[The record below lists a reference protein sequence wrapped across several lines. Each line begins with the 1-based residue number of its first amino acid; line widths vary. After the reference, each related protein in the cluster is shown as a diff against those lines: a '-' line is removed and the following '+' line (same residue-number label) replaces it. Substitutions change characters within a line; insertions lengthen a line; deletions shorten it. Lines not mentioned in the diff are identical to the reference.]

1 VRYRARFEMTFPHKH
16 LLGIEPLSRADI
28 ETLLDSAIS
37 MKEVMRRDIK
47 KVPALRGKLI
57 VNLFFESSTRTRS
70 SFEIAEKIL
79 SADALNWSVSGSAV
93 SKGETLLDTV
103 KNLEAMHPDM
113 IIIRHMASGAPH
125 FIARNVG
132 CAVVNAGDGA
142 HEHPSQA
149 LLDAFTLRE
158 RWGSL
163 DGKTVT
169 IAGDIRHSRVF
180 GSNVYCLTRL
190 GAKVRVCGPPTMI
203 PFGVEKLGV
212 EVETDFRKAVS
223 DADAVMLL
231 RIQTERLKESLF
243 PNGREYAKFWGLD
256 EEKLSWLKPD
266 ALVLH
271 PGPVNRGVELAP
283 EVADGNRSVILDQVE
298 NGVAVRMAILLQ
310 LLGGTTQG

>member
-1 VRYRARFEMTFPHKH
+1 MTFPHKH

-28 ETLLDSAIS
+28 ETILDLATS

-47 KVPALRGKLI
+47 KVPALRGKLV
-57 VNLFFESSTRTRS
+57 VNLFFEASTRTRS

-79 SADALNWSVSGSAV
+79 SADSLNWAVSGSAV

-103 KNLEAMHPDM
+103 KNLEAMRPDV

-158 RWGSL
+158 RLGPL
-163 DGKTVT
+163 DGKVVT
-169 IAGDIRHSRVF
+169 IVGDIRHSRVF
-180 GSNVYCLTRL
+180 GSNVYCLNRL

-203 PFGVEKLGV
+203 PWGVEKLGCEVVHDLRQAV
-212 EVETDFRKAVS
+212 EG
-223 DADAVMLL
+223 ADAVMML
-231 RIQTERLKESLF
+231 RIQTERLKEPFF
-243 PNGREYAKFWGLD
+243 PGGREYARFWGLSQD
-256 EEKLSWLKPD
+256 KLAWLKPE

-283 EVADGNRSVILDQVE
+283 DVADGERSVILDQVE
-298 NGVAVRMAILLQ
+298 NGVAVRMAILL
-310 LLGGTTQG
+310 LLLGGGTTQA